1 LERMQKIEKAITEK
15 KGHFNTPC
23 YLYDV
28 ETVMDNYGDL
38 KKRLGT
44 ALILSVKAN
53 SNFEL
58 IDRIRHTVDGMEV
71 ASLNELKIVQHPN
84 TDLYVYSPAYTHH
97 FINAAIAV
105 KATVVLDNPMQLPI
119 IGNSTKKTS
128 MKPLVIRLN
137 SRVLRNFIEVS
148 GSIPEN
154 HFGMDLADVL
164 ETVDRIKAM
173 GLSLGGL
180 HIFHGSYQFKN
191 MSMKTVRAVA
201 DLIKTIEERYN
212 GEISF
217 INLGGG
223 FSDEWRSE
231 DLDFKSYREELS
243 KIPAR
248 IKIAHE
254 SGRGVFAT
262 AGFYIVSVIGV
273 KSLGGRPY
281 VICDGGLS
289 HNFLLAQTERPFR
302 KKYRIPRIW
311 RDGGFIDTTMSG
323 TPGNGAIC
331 VGPSCS
337 RDDVFSILPAD
348 SPCPQEGDLLVFTN
362 CGAYNFSYSVSRFL
376 SLHPAEEYLIA

>member
-1 LERMQKIEKAITEK
+1 MQKIEKAIAEK
-15 KGHFNTPC
+15 KGRFNTPC

-28 ETVMDNYGDL
+28 RKVIDNYRDL
-38 KKRLGT
+38 KERLGT

-58 IDRIRHTVDGMEV
+58 IDRIRHTVDGMEA
-71 ASLNELKIVQHPN
+71 ASINELNIIQHPN
-84 TDLYVYSPAYTHH
+84 TALYVNSPAYTRR
-97 FINAAIAV
+97 FINAALAV
-105 KATVVLDNPMQLPI
+105 KATVVVDNPAQLVI
-119 IGNSTKKTS
+119 IGDSIKKIR

-137 SRVLRNFIEVS
+137 TSVLRDFSEVS
-148 GSIPEN
+148 GSLPDN
-154 HFGMDLADVL
+154 HFGMNLADVL

-201 DLIKTIEERYN
+201 DLIKTIEERYES
-212 GEISF
+212 EISF
-217 INLGGG
+217 VNLGGG

-231 DLDFKSYREELS
+231 DLDFTSYREELDR
-243 KIPAR
+243 IPAR
-248 IKIAHE
+248 IRIAHE

-262 AGFYIVSVIGV
+262 AGFYVVGVVGV

-281 VICDGGLS
+281 VICDGGIS
-289 HNFLLAQTERPFR
+289 HNFLLAQTERPFQ
-302 KKYRIPRIW
+302 KKYRRPLLW
-311 RDGGFIDTTMSG
+311 RDGSFIDTTMSDSS
-323 TPGNGAIC
+323 GNGAIC

-337 RDDVFSILPAD
+337 RDDIFSILPDA
-348 SPCPQEGDLLVFTN
+348 SPCPREGDFLVFTN

-376 SLHPAEEYLIA
+376 SLHAAEEYLIV